1 MRLTTVAWRNVWRN
15 KRRSIVILV
24 SIMVGV
30 IATVLMDTL
39 SRGMIFQIL
48 DNQIRSHV
56 SHLQIHREGFRDNPV
71 IQATIPDADRV
82 EDALKNVRGIASSTP
97 RVLTYGLISSATN
110 SSGIF
115 LLGVDHDREKNVTTI
130 NKSLLAGEY
139 LSGKPNEAVI
149 GEALAEK
156 LGVGLGDRI
165 VAMAS
170 AVDGHVGSD
179 VFRIVGLFETF
190 SSEFDKST
198 IYIPLAS
205 AQSMLTIGDRV
216 SEFALIMS
224 DLERLPAIQKS
235 LKEQLG
241 DGYEV
246 FTYGEILPLLLA
258 QIDMYDQSMFIF
270 YGIIGIALIFGII
283 NTMLMSVF
291 ERIHEF
297 GVLKAI
303 GMPDSR
309 LLMMVLLEALH
320 LGIIGTAL
328 GFAIGYALYLPLSH
342 TGLDLR
348 MFSDGLRSFG
358 VGAIIYPVL
367 TWGSVVN
374 ALFIIPF
381 ISVIGALYPAM
392 RAARLTPVS
401 AIRHV

>member
-1 MRLTTVAWRNVWRN
+1 VRLTTVAWRNVWRN
-15 KRRSIVILV
+15 KRRSMIILV

-30 IATVLMDTL
+30 IATVLMDAL
-39 SRGMIFQIL
+39 SRGMIVQML
-48 DNQIRSHV
+48 ENQIRSHI
-56 SHLQIHREGFRDNPV
+56 SHLQIHRDGFRDNPV
-71 IQATIPDADRV
+71 IQATIPNADSV
-82 EDALKNVRGIASSTP
+82 ENALKAVQGISYSP
-97 RVLTYGLISSATN
+97 RVLTYGLISSASN
-110 SSGIF
+110 SAGIF
-115 LLGVDHDREKNVTTI
+115 LVGVDAEREKRITSVSA
-130 NKSLLAGEY
+130 SLVAGEY
-139 LSGKPNEAVI
+139 LTDKPNEAVV

-198 IYIPLAS
+198 MYVPIAN
-205 AQSMLTIGDRV
+205 AQSMLALRGQV
-216 SEFALIMS
+216 SEFALITS
-224 DLERLPAIQKS
+224 DLERLPAIQKT

-241 DGYEV
+241 EKYEV
-246 FTYGEILPLLLA
+246 YTYGEIVPLLLA
-258 QIDMYDQSMFIF
+258 VVDMYDQSMAIF
-270 YGIIGIALIFGII
+270 YAIIGIALIFGII

-320 LGIIGTAL
+320 LGVIGTAL
-328 GFAIGYALYLPLSH
+328 GFAIGYVLYIPLSH

-348 MFSDGLRSFG
+348 MFSEGLRSFG

-367 TWGSVVN
+367 TWGSVAN
-374 ALFIIPF
+374 ALLIIPF
-381 ISVIGALYPAM
+381 ISVLGALYPAL
-392 RAARLTPVS
+392 RAAHLTPVS

>member
-15 KRRSIVILV
+15 KRRSMIILV

-30 IATVLMDTL
+30 IATVLMDAL
-39 SRGMIFQIL
+39 SRGMIVQML
-48 DNQIRSHV
+48 ENQIRSHI
-56 SHLQIHREGFRDNPV
+56 SHLQIHRDGFRDNPV
-71 IQATIPDADRV
+71 IQATIPNADSV
-82 EDALKNVRGIASSTP
+82 ENALKAVQGISYSP
-97 RVLTYGLISSATN
+97 RVLTYGLISSASN
-110 SSGIF
+110 SAGIF
-115 LLGVDHDREKNVTTI
+115 LVGVDAEREKRITSVSA
-130 NKSLLAGEY
+130 SLVAGEY
-139 LSGKPNEAVI
+139 LTDKPNEAVV

-198 IYIPLAS
+198 MYVPIAN
-205 AQSMLTIGDRV
+205 AQSMLALRGQV
-216 SEFALIMS
+216 SEFALITS
-224 DLERLPAIQKS
+224 DLERLPAIQKT

-241 DGYEV
+241 EKYEV
-246 FTYGEILPLLLA
+246 YTYGEIVPLLLA
-258 QIDMYDQSMFIF
+258 VVDMYDQSMAIF
-270 YGIIGIALIFGII
+270 YAIIGIALIFGII

-320 LGIIGTAL
+320 LGVIGTAL
-328 GFAIGYALYLPLSH
+328 GFAIGYVLYIPLSH

-348 MFSDGLRSFG
+348 MFSEGLRSFG

-367 TWGSVVN
+367 TWGSVAN
-374 ALFIIPF
+374 ALLIIPF
-381 ISVIGALYPAM
+381 ISVLGALYPAL
-392 RAARLTPVS
+392 RAAHLTPVS

>member
-1 MRLTTVAWRNVWRN
+1 MRLSTVAWRNVWRN
-15 KRRSIVILV
+15 KRRSIVILI

-30 IATVLMDTL
+30 VATILMDTL
-39 SRGMIFQIL
+39 SRGMIFQML
-48 DNQIRSHV
+48 DNQIRSHI
-56 SHLQIHREGFRDNPV
+56 SHMQIHRKGFRDNPV
-71 IQATIPDADRV
+71 IQSTIPDAGRV
-82 EDALKNVRGIASSTP
+82 EEALKSVPGIASSAS

-115 LLGVDHDREKNVTTI
+115 LVGIDPEREKSVTSI
-130 NKSLLAGEY
+130 SKSLRTGEF
-139 LSGKPNEAVI
+139 LSGRPNEAVI

-179 VFRIVGLFETF
+179 VFRVVGLFETF

-216 SEFALIMS
+216 SEFALIAS
-224 DLERLPAIQKS
+224 DLERLPEIQQS
-235 LKEQLG
+235 LKQQLG
-241 DGYEV
+241 DQYEV
-246 FTYGEILPLLLA
+246 LSYGEIVPLLLA
-258 QIDMYDQSMFIF
+258 QIDMYDESMFIF
-270 YGIIGIALIFGII
+270 YGIIGIALIFGIV

-291 ERIHEF
+291 ERIHEL

-309 LLMMVLLEALH
+309 LLGMVLLEALH
-320 LGIIGTAL
+320 LGVLGTVL
-328 GFAIGYALYLPLSH
+328 GFVVGYALYLPLSYS
-342 TGLDLR
+342 GIDLR

-367 TWGSVVN
+367 TWGSVIN

-381 ISVIGALYPAM
+381 VSVVGALYPAL
-392 RAARLTPVS
+392 RAVSLTPIS

>member
-15 KRRSIVILV
+15 KRRSMIILV

-30 IATVLMDTL
+30 IATVLMDAL
-39 SRGMIFQIL
+39 SRGMIVQML
-48 DNQIRSHV
+48 ENQIRSHI
-56 SHLQIHREGFRDNPV
+56 SHLQIHRDGFRDNPV
-71 IQATIPDADRV
+71 IQATIPNADSV
-82 EDALKNVRGIASSTP
+82 ENALKAVQGISYSP
-97 RVLTYGLISSATN
+97 RVLTYGLISSASN
-110 SSGIF
+110 SAGIF
-115 LLGVDHDREKNVTTI
+115 LVGVDAEREKRITSVSA
-130 NKSLLAGEY
+130 SLVAGEY
-139 LSGKPNEAVI
+139 LTDKPNEAVV

-156 LGVGLGDRI
+156 LGIGLGDRI

-198 IYIPLAS
+198 MYVPIAN
-205 AQSMLTIGDRV
+205 AQSMLALRGQV
-216 SEFALIMS
+216 SEFALITS
-224 DLERLPAIQKS
+224 DLERLPAIQKT

-241 DGYEV
+241 EKYEV
-246 FTYGEILPLLLA
+246 YTYGEIVPLLLA
-258 QIDMYDQSMFIF
+258 VVDMYDQSMAIF
-270 YGIIGIALIFGII
+270 YAIIGIALIFGII

-320 LGIIGTAL
+320 LGVIGTAL
-328 GFAIGYALYLPLSH
+328 GFAIGYVLYIPLSH

-348 MFSDGLRSFG
+348 MFSEGLRSFG

-367 TWGSVVN
+367 TWGSVAN
-374 ALFIIPF
+374 ALLIIPF
-381 ISVIGALYPAM
+381 ISVLGALYPAL
-392 RAARLTPVS
+392 RAAHLTPVS

>member
-1 MRLTTVAWRNVWRN
+1 VRLTTVAWRNVWRN
-15 KRRSIVILV
+15 KRRSMIILV

-30 IATVLMDTL
+30 IATVLMDAL
-39 SRGMIFQIL
+39 SRGMIVQML
-48 DNQIRSHV
+48 ENQIRSHI
-56 SHLQIHREGFRDNPV
+56 SHLQIHRDGFRDNPV
-71 IQATIPDADRV
+71 IQATIPNADSV
-82 EDALKNVRGIASSTP
+82 ENALKAVQGISYSP
-97 RVLTYGLISSATN
+97 RVLTYGLISSASN
-110 SSGIF
+110 SAGIF
-115 LLGVDHDREKNVTTI
+115 LVGVDAEREKRITSVSA
-130 NKSLLAGEY
+130 SLVAGEY
-139 LSGKPNEAVI
+139 LTDKPNEAVV

-156 LGVGLGDRI
+156 LGIGLGDRI

-198 IYIPLAS
+198 MYVPIAN
-205 AQSMLTIGDRV
+205 AQSMLALRGQV
-216 SEFALIMS
+216 SEFALITS
-224 DLERLPAIQKS
+224 DLERLPAIQKT

-241 DGYEV
+241 EKYEV
-246 FTYGEILPLLLA
+246 YTYGEIVPLLLA
-258 QIDMYDQSMFIF
+258 VVDMYDQSMAIF
-270 YGIIGIALIFGII
+270 YAIIGIALIFGII

-320 LGIIGTAL
+320 LGVIGTAL
-328 GFAIGYALYLPLSH
+328 GFAIGYVLYIPLSH

-348 MFSDGLRSFG
+348 MFSEGLRSFG

-367 TWGSVVN
+367 TWGSVAN
-374 ALFIIPF
+374 ALLIIPF
-381 ISVIGALYPAM
+381 ISVLGALYPAL
-392 RAARLTPVS
+392 RAAHLTPVS